1 MPLRTKLDP
10 NMIKAQNV
18 LLIQNRPIVERAK
31 VSQKPLTPNMVAY
44 GANTHNGLIRNYNED
59 RISIVLDLKKPGIQ
73 PNSSKQPKFQ
83 IQFFAIFD
91 GHGGQGCAEFLR
103 DNLHNYIASQ
113 AEFPSDLEVA
123 LRLGCRAAE
132 SEYMKRNQVT
142 VRDRSGSCAVIL
154 LVTPSKVFCANVG
167 DSRAILSR

>member
-1 MPLRTKLDP
+1 MEPKPKMMVQLP
-10 NMIKAQNV
+10 
-18 LLIQNRPIVERAK
+18 NRPIVEKAK
-31 VSQKPLTPNMVAY
+31 ISQKSLYPNMIAY

-103 DNLHNYIASQ
+103 DHLHNYIAS
-113 AEFPSDLEVA
+113 
-123 LRLGCRAAE
+123 
-132 SEYMKRNQVT
+132 
-142 VRDRSGSCAVIL
+142 
-154 LVTPSKVFCANVG
+154 
-167 DSRAILSR
+167 

>member
-31 VSQKPLTPNMVAY
+31 VSQKPLAPNMVAY

-103 DNLHNYIASQ
+103 DNLHNYIAS
-113 AEFPSDLEVA
+113 
-123 LRLGCRAAE
+123 
-132 SEYMKRNQVT
+132 
-142 VRDRSGSCAVIL
+142 
-154 LVTPSKVFCANVG
+154 
-167 DSRAILSR
+167 